1 MVVNHLCISVVLEL
15 NELRFLGRSSSLLKG
30 KVGHSYRD
38 LKAIIVKDEKLME
51 AALVFCV

>member
-15 NELRFLGRSSSLLKG
+15 NELRFPGRSSSLLKG

-38 LKAIIVKDEKLME
+38 LKDIIVKDEKLKE